1 MIGLMLLVEG
11 VHHSLNQTS
20 NTGNWLKEII
30 SSTVEIH
37 WSLNSFNIKFYGIL
51 FTIFVYKIVT
61 EA

>member
-1 MIGLMLLVEG
+1 MLLVEG

-30 SSTVEIH
+30 SSTVEMH
-37 WSLNSFNIKFYGIL
+37 WSLNSFNMKFYGIL
-51 FTIFVYKIVT
+51 FTIFVT